1 MGLFLMRLDSEV
13 VVEWLLLPL
22 RCEVVFAVPFIVGRR
37 VWHCE
42 WMRDVQYI
50 TKEIVW
56 WLVGGGFIYE
66 GEKKKERYGF
76 WFGDSVFIL
85 RSDSSLQVCT

>member
-1 MGLFLMRLDSEV
+1 MGLFLMRLELVAVD
-13 VVEWLLLPL
+13 WLLPL
-22 RCEVVFAVPFIVGRR
+22 RCEVVFAVPFIVGRVWRR
-37 VWHCE
+37 VWHRE

-66 GEKKKERYGF
+66 GEKKERKV
-76 WFGDSVFIL
+76 WV
-85 RSDSSLQVCT
+85 